1 MKQQL
6 ETILKDALA
15 EIEVA
20 KTSEDIENIKL
31 NYLSRK
37 GTLNSIK
44 KNLKDLSVEDKR
56 IVGSLANEVAQT
68 LETKLTEKSAE
79 IYKIELAQKLESE
92 KIDIQSQTEDSW

>member
-6 ETILKDALA
+6 ETILNDALA
-15 EIEVA
+15 EINIA

-44 KNLKDLSVEDKR
+44 KNLNED
-56 IVGSLANEVAQT
+56 IAFS
-68 LETKLTEKSAE
+68 
-79 IYKIELAQKLESE
+79 
-92 KIDIQSQTEDSW
+92 